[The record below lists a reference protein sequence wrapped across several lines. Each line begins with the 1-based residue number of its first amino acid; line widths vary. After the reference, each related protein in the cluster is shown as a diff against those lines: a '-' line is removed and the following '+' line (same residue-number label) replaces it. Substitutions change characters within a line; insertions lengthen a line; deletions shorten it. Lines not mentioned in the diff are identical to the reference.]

1 LEDSWPGENVFT
13 SAQKEQTKPQIAIL
27 YAGRDPVL
35 LLVRRLLLEY
45 AGYIVTTAATYP
57 AFIKEFYGGDFDG
70 VVLCSSIKNS
80 ERRKMAALVRD
91 RSPSVPVVVISESS
105 FSQHDFGTLSAEPQ
119 PEALL
124 NALAEALK
132 GRHHRRSA

>member
-1 LEDSWPGENVFT
+1 MFT

-27 YAGRDPVL
+27 YVGRDPVL

-45 AGYIVTTAATYP
+45 AGYIVTTAATYA

-70 VVLCSSIKNS
+70 AVLCSSIKNS

-105 FSQHDFGTLSAEPQ
+105 FSQHDFGTVSAEPQ